1 MKLRLLTHALILA
14 LFLTAGVLASYVS
27 PAKAGMARDAVGVE
41 QSMEAGMP
49 CCPSDQDG
57 PRDCATNCPALTFC
71 LAKCFA
77 GGNARSVALPG
88 PVMAVI
94 AFLGDDAERVSQTF
108 APPARP
114 PRS

>member
-27 PAKAGMARDAVGVE
+27 PAAAGMAGDAAGVE
-41 QSMEAGMP
+41 QTMEAGMP
-49 CCPSDQDG
+49 CCPSDQDD
-57 PRDCATNCPALTFC
+57 PNDCATNCPALTFC

-77 GGNARSVALPG
+77 GGAIKSVTLPR
-88 PVMAVI
+88 PAIAVVGL
-94 AFLGDDAERVSQTF
+94 AGDDAERVSQGF

>member
-1 MKLRLLTHALILA
+1 MKLRLLTHALVLA
-14 LFLTAGVLASYVS
+14 LFLTAGVLSAYVS
-27 PAKAGMARDAVGVE
+27 PASAVMARDAGGVE

-57 PRDCATNCPALTFC
+57 PKDCTTTCPALTFC

-77 GGNARSVALPG
+77 GRTTKSFALPG
-88 PVMAVI
+88 SVVTVGAR
-94 AFLGDDAERVSQTF
+94 LGDDAERASQGF

>member
-1 MKLRLLTHALILA
+1 MKLRLLTHALVLA
-14 LFLTAGVLASYVS
+14 LFLTAGILAAYVS
-27 PAKAGMARDAVGVE
+27 PATAGMARDAVGIE
-41 QSMEAGMP
+41 DSMEAGMP

-77 GGNARSVALPG
+77 GGAIKSVALPR
-88 PVMAVI
+88 PAIAVVGL
-94 AFLGDDAERVSQTF
+94 AGDDAERASQGF

>member
-1 MKLRLLTHALILA
+1 MKLRLFTHALILA
-14 LFLTAGVLASYVS
+14 LFLTAGVLAAYVS
-27 PAKAGMARDAVGVE
+27 PATAGMARDTAGVE
-41 QSMEAGMP
+41 QTMEAGMR

-57 PRDCATNCPALTFC
+57 PNDCTTNCPALTFC

-77 GGNARSVALPG
+77 GRSVKSVGLPG
-88 PVMAVI
+88 PVMAVVG
-94 AFLGDDAERVSQTF
+94 LTGDDAERESQSF

>member
-1 MKLRLLTHALILA
+1 MMLRPFTHALILA
-14 LFLTAGVLASYVS
+14 LFLTAGVLAAYVS
-27 PAKAGMARDAVGVE
+27 PATAGMARDAAGVE
-41 QSMEAGMP
+41 QTMEAGMP

-57 PRDCATNCPALTFC
+57 PKDCTTNCPALTFC

-77 GGNARSVALPG
+77 SRSVKFVALPRS
-88 PVMAVI
+88 VMAVVS
-94 AFLGDDAERVSQTF
+94 LMGDDAERASHTF

>member
-1 MKLRLLTHALILA
+1 MQLRLLTHALILA

-27 PAKAGMARDAVGVE
+27 PASAGMARDVAGVE
-41 QSMEAGMP
+41 QTMEVGMP

-57 PRDCATNCPALTFC
+57 PKDCTTNCPALTFC

-77 GGNARSVALPG
+77 GGTTKSVALPD
-88 PVMAVI
+88 PVMAAVTR
-94 AFLGDDAERVSQTF
+94 LGDDAERTSQPF

>member
-14 LFLTAGVLASYVS
+14 LFLTAGVLAAYVS
-27 PAKAGMARDAVGVE
+27 PATAGMARDAGVE
-41 QSMEAGMP
+41 QGMEAGMP

-71 LAKCFA
+71 LAKCSA
-77 GGNARSVALPG
+77 GGTARTVALPG
-88 PVMAVI
+88 PVMAVS
-94 AFLGDDAERVSQTF
+94 ALMGDDAERASLSF
-108 APPARP
+108 APPPRP

>member
-1 MKLRLLTHALILA
+1 MKLRLLTHAMILA
-14 LFLTAGVLASYVS
+14 LFLTAGVLAAYVS
-27 PAKAGMARDAVGVE
+27 PATAGMARDAAGVE
-41 QSMEAGMP
+41 QTMEAGMP

-77 GGNARSVALPG
+77 GGTAKSVVLSR
-88 PVMAVI
+88 PVMTVI
-94 AFLGDDAERVSQTF
+94 ALMGDDAERASQNFT
-108 APPARP
+108 PPARP

>member
-1 MKLRLLTHALILA
+1 MKLRLFTHALILA
-14 LFLTAGVLASYVS
+14 LFLAAGVLAAYVS
-27 PAKAGMARDAVGVE
+27 PAAAGMAGDAAGVE
-41 QSMEAGMP
+41 QTMEAGMP
-49 CCPSDQDG
+49 CCPSDQDD
-57 PRDCATNCPALTFC
+57 PKDCATNCPALTFC

-77 GGNARSVALPG
+77 GGTAKSVALPG

-94 AFLGDDAERVSQTF
+94 ALLGDDAERASQDF

>member
-1 MKLRLLTHALILA
+1 MKLRLFTHALILA
-14 LFLTAGVLASYVS
+14 LFLTAGVLAAYVS
-27 PAKAGMARDAVGVE
+27 PANAGMARDAAGVE

-49 CCPSDQDG
+49 CCPPDQDG
-57 PRDCATNCPALTFC
+57 PKDCATACPALTFC

-77 GGNARSVALPG
+77 GGTTRSVALPD
-88 PVMAVI
+88 PVLAIVG
-94 AFLGDDAERVSQTF
+94 LTGDDAERASQGF